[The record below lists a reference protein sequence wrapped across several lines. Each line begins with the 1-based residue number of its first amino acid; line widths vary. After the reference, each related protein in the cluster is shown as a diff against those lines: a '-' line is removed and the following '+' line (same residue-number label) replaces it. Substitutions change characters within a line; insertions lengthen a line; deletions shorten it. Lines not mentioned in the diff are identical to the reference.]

1 MCLYKNFGCSSNHR
15 SNKSI
20 AVQVFIE
27 RHHVSENVPLTAR
40 INYFQRVVMA
50 TLLCC

>member
-1 MCLYKNFGCSSNHR
+1 MCLYKNVECPSNHR

-20 AVQVFIE
+20 FVQLLIE
-27 RHHVSENVPLTAR
+27 GHHVSDIVPLTAR